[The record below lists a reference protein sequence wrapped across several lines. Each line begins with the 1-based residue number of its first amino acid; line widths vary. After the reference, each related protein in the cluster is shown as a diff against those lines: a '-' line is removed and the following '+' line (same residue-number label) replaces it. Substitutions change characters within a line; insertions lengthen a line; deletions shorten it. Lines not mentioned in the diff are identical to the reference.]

1 MNTLLIVLQQQSNG
15 LMNFLPLILIIVVFW
30 FFMIRPQM
38 KRQKELKNFRDS
50 LKKGDKI
57 VTTGGIYGKVLEI
70 GDYYIIMEVEG
81 QNRLKIDKSAVI
93 KDMTDATPGKINHPT
108 DVRNDWQTY
117 ALTELRISGFSPAN
131 PLRRSVS
138 EKKADPPKTDG
149 SM

>member
-1 MNTLLIVLQQQSNG
+1 MNTLFIVLQQQGGSG
-15 LMNFLPLILIIVVFW
+15 LMSFVPLILIIVVFW

-38 KRQKELKNFRDS
+38 KRQKELKNFRDA

-93 KDMTDATPGKINHPT
+93 KDMTDA
-108 DVRNDWQTY
+108 V
-117 ALTELRISGFSPAN
+117 PA
-131 PLRRSVS
+131 
-138 EKKADPPKTDG
+138 K
-149 SM
+149 

>member
-93 KDMTDATPGKINHPT
+93 KDMTDATPANPT

>member
-93 KDMTDATPGKINHPT
+93 KDMADDTPAK
-108 DVRNDWQTY
+108 
-117 ALTELRISGFSPAN
+117 
-131 PLRRSVS
+131 
-138 EKKADPPKTDG
+138 
-149 SM
+149 

>member
-93 KDMTDATPGKINHPT
+93 KDMTDATPANKSPDRRPERLADLCT
-108 DVRNDWQTY
+108 DRTTDQR
-117 ALTELRISGFSPAN
+117 LQSCQSSSPVC
-131 PLRRSVS
+131 L
-138 EKKADPPKTDG
+138 
-149 SM
+149 

>member
-81 QNRLKIDKSAVI
+81 QNRLKIDKSA
-93 KDMTDATPGKINHPT
+93 
-108 DVRNDWQTY
+108 
-117 ALTELRISGFSPAN
+117 L
-131 PLRRSVS
+131 
-138 EKKADPPKTDG
+138 
-149 SM
+149 